1 MTTSAPLPPLTPAE
15 LVDAALA
22 ELPTSP
28 PAIADR
34 LAALGCVGNRHDG
47 RVDALAM
54 FLRAR
59 AGVPVHVHART
70 VEVFAPVE
78 PSATVLRLV
87 DELVLPEG
95 VARFVRYLGG
105 GWYPHLLGAPSSGTA
120 GPLST
125 TRRRR

>member
-1 MTTSAPLPPLTPAE
+1 MTREPLPVPPAE
-15 LVDAALA
+15 RVALA
-22 ELPTSP
+22 LDELPRSA
-28 PAIADR
+28 PAIAER
-34 LAALGCVGNRHDG
+34 LAALGCIGNRHDG

-70 VEVFAPVE
+70 VTVYAVPARADVE
-78 PSATVLRLV
+78 PREVA
-87 DELVLPEG
+87 ELVLPEH
-95 VARFVRYLGG
+95 VALFVRWLGG
-105 GWYPHLLGAPSSGTA
+105 GWYPALLGAPSSGTA